1 MIGADTMKFAEKLI
15 DRLGKLAD
23 RLADRLLHYVLLNP
37 VAWLLLVFLI
47 VAVHANYKL
56 QAQLD
61 TVCDAIEIPEAYDF
75 PDKPKT
81 DLEKGSMFVR
91 QENKTKIST
100 CQRENGRRRDTDAT
114 YGQIVK

>member
-1 MIGADTMKFAEKLI
+1 VIGADTMKFAEKLI

-81 DLEKGSMFVR
+81 DLEKAQYV
-91 QENKTKIST
+91 
-100 CQRENGRRRDTDAT
+100 CAAREQDKDIDMPEREWP
-114 YGQIVK
+114 